1 MEFSPVN
8 PFPKYTI
15 ENRVGKSFSLLAAW
29 SARCVSNNFICA
41 LLRIKKPRMTIR
53 GKTCRN
59 MTPHTKSRLHR
70 FLPAVSSLIQTLLS
84 VLEFHQISHATFTN
98 PYMYAQVAD
107 YTAGRE
113 SHPTPKNFFYYFY
126 QNHCSTGN
134 GQSQHLILLVKP
146 HGKPDPLFRHIHG
159 QHLDIHDIANA
170 DCL

>member
-1 MEFSPVN
+1 MRRLSGT
-8 PFPKYTI
+8 FPLGARG
-15 ENRVGKSFSLLAAW
+15 NRVGKSFSLLAAW

-70 FLPAVSSLIQTLLS
+70 FLPAVSSLIQTLLP